1 MRARAAILLM
11 LASMFVDPSRA
22 AMSQDDRAVAESE
35 TAAPSVPPAFEPYA
49 TLIGRWNGQA
59 VPADNPLRGWR
70 ETHEWS
76 YAFEGGEPVGLTLAI
91 EGGKVL
97 KSARITFDEA
107 SETYRLVGTDPDGAA
122 VVYVGTRDEKTNALT
137 LDRSGPAGDDR
148 LTIRPNAN
156 GIRSDFWF
164 DRKEPGS
171 PQFARLVRA
180 NLGKEGETFAGGAAV
195 KGPQCI
201 VTGGSAT
208 ISVSA
213 GGSTFAVCCSGCR
226 DEVLADPE
234 KYARKLRASLTS
246 PRPDDAPAAAPP
258 PAPSPDPA
266 DLPRPNRAETPPTPT
281 PTPTPDE
288 PAPSDAETRRKAASL
303 LRLGQ
308 SLERQGKA
316 DGALTFYRRVVAEA
330 PGTPEAATAA
340 DRINVLSDEE

>member
-1 MRARAAILLM
+1 MNRRIPMLL
-11 LASMFVDPSRA
+11 LLVPVLVSPSRA
-22 AMSQDDRAVAESE
+22 STPQDDRAAPESE
-35 TAAPSVPPAFEPYA
+35 AAAPSVPPAFEPYA
-49 TLIGRWNGQA
+49 PLIGRWNGQA

-70 ETHEWS
+70 ESHEWS
-76 YAFEGGEPVGLTLAI
+76 YAFEGGEPVGLALTI

-97 KSARITFDEA
+97 KAARLTFDEA
-107 SETYRLVGTDPDGAA
+107 SETYRLEGTDPNGNA

-171 PQFARLVRA
+171 PQFARLIRA
-180 NLGKEGETFAGGAAV
+180 NLGKEGETFAGGAAA
-195 KGPQCI
+195 KGPECI
-201 VTGGSAT
+201 VTGGAAT

-226 DEVLADPE
+226 DEVLANPE
-234 KYARKLRASLTS
+234 KYARKLRASLAS
-246 PRPDDAPAAAPP
+246 PTPAVE
-258 PAPSPDPA
+258 PAPSPSPSPA
-266 DLPRPNRAETPPTPT
+266 PAPSPTPTDGAETPPSPT
-281 PTPTPDE
+281 PRPTADE

-340 DRINVLSDEE
+340 ERIKALSSD

>member
-1 MRARAAILLM
+1 MSVRVLM
-11 LASMFVDPSRA
+11 VLMFAFMLVDPSRA
-22 AMSQDDRAVAESE
+22 AMLQEDRAAAESE
-35 TAAPSVPPAFEPYA
+35 GHEPSVPPAFEPYA
-49 TLIGRWNGQA
+49 PLIGRWKGQA

-70 ETHEWS
+70 ETHEWA
-76 YAFEGGEPVGLTLAI
+76 YAFQGGEPVGLTLTI
-91 EGGKVL
+91 EGGKIL

-107 SETYRLVGTDPDGAA
+107 SQTYRLEGTDPEGSP
-122 VVYVGTRDEKTNALT
+122 VVYVGSRDEKTNALT
-137 LDRSGPAGDDR
+137 LERSGPAGDDR

-180 NLGKEGETFAGGAAV
+180 NLGKEGENFAGGAAV
-195 KGPQCI
+195 KGPECI
-201 VTGGSAT
+201 VTGGAAT
-208 ISVSA
+208 ITVSA

-226 DEVLADPE
+226 DEVLANPA

-246 PRPDDAPAAAPP
+246 PRPADE
-258 PAPSPDPA
+258 PAPSPEPTDS
-266 DLPRPNRAETPPTPT
+266 PRPDRAETPPAPRPT
-281 PTPTPDE
+281 PTTDE
-288 PAPSDAETRRKAASL
+288 PAPSDPEARRKAASL

-330 PGTPEAATAA
+330 PGTPEASTAA
-340 DRINVLSDEE
+340 ARIKALSGDE

>member
-1 MRARAAILLM
+1 MSARILMILLFVVM
-11 LASMFVDPSRA
+11 LVDPSKA
-22 AMSQDDRAVAESE
+22 ARLQDDRSLAQSE
-35 TAAPSVPPAFEPYA
+35 GVEPSVPPAFTPYA
-49 TLIGRWNGQA
+49 SLLGRWKGQA

-70 ETHEWS
+70 ESHEWS
-76 YAFEGGEPVGLTLAI
+76 YAFQGGEPVGLTLTI
-91 EGGKVL
+91 EGGKIL
-97 KSARITFDEA
+97 ASARITFDEA
-107 SETYRLVGTDPDGAA
+107 SETYRLEGTDPEGTP

-180 NLGKEGETFAGGAAV
+180 NLGKEGENFAGGAAV
-195 KGPQCI
+195 KGPECI
-201 VTGGSAT
+201 VTGGAAT
-208 ISVSA
+208 ITVSA

-226 DEVLADPE
+226 DEVLANPE

-246 PRPDDAPAAAPP
+246 SRPAAS
-258 PAPSPDPA
+258 PAPSSEPA
-266 DLPRPNRAETPPTPT
+266 DTPQPDLTETPPSPKPKT
-281 PTPTPDE
+281 DD

-316 DGALTFYRRVVAEA
+316 DGALTFYRRVVDEA

-340 DRINVLSDEE
+340 ARIKALSGDE